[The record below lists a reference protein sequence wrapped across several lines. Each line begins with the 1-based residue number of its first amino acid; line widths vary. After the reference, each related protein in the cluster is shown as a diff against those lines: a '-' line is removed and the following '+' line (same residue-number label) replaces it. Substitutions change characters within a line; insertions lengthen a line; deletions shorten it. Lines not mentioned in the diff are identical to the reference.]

1 MKLTF
6 PRLVCFSNFLGSFL
20 LPCGETAMFSNKIPQ
35 LKGFKHLPK
44 QAVTCLQICTL
55 KNSNKKVQLF
65 ASFVFFDQD
74 FPWSKENRAWSV
86 LQHFAASWFQNWKKS
101 AKAGLVRKLSFPA
114 WKRPKK
120 TSIKKTEEKEKL
132 WRKKPFENSCCIY
145 VTTQLSSWLLL
156 WGKKWLNCMRKE
168 KR

>member
-1 MKLTF
+1 M
-6 PRLVCFSNFLGSFL
+6 
-20 LPCGETAMFSNKIPQ
+20 Q
-35 LKGFKHLPK
+35 L
-44 QAVTCLQICTL
+44 
-55 KNSNKKVQLF
+55 
-65 ASFVFFDQD
+65 SFVFFDQD

-132 WRKKPFENSCCIY
+132 WRKKPFENSCCICNN
-145 VTTQLSSWLLL
+145 SALLL
-156 WGKKWLNCMRKE
+156 AFALRKKVAQLYEEGKTLMIHLKEDVPHFPVYVSSFMLPINTKWSERVLNIQDRMLCFSIQLPIQFW
-168 KR
+168 